1 MIHLKNYETI
11 FVKELLYPD
20 VDKYGIK
27 AKLVEGYPASFVP
40 LNSVV
45 F

>member
-11 FVKELLYPD
+11 FVKELINPN
-20 VDKYGIK
+20 VDMYGIK
-27 AKLVEGYPASFVP
+27 AKLVEGYPVSYVP